1 MLYRIVRPIVSRLV
15 VVFVLAPAGWRP
27 REVGLLRGVYEQIV
41 GAYGDDHPI
50 ALVCGPRLVARAS
63 IR

>member
-1 MLYRIVRPIVSRLV
+1 MLYPIVRPIVCRLV
-15 VVFVLAPAGWRP
+15 VVFVLARAGSRP

-50 ALVCGPRLVARAS
+50 ALVCGPSLVARAS